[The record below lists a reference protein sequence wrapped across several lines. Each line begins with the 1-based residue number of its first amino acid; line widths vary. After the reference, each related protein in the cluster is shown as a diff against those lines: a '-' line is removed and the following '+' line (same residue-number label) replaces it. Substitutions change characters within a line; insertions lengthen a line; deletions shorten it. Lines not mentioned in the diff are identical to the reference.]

1 MTSSPA
7 PKIKKENPE
16 NPENPSRA
24 VLNELRDLFEKRK
37 KCKNEQ

>member
-1 MTSSPA
+1 MTPSPA

-24 VLNELRDLFEKRK
+24 VLNELRDSELSV
-37 KCKNEQ
+37 